1 MNTEEILGDLIRR
14 STIRPRFVIAPE
26 TRFRK
31 DLKMDSFDF
40 LDLVLKTEERFC
52 CRFDDDVLAGV
63 VTVGQFQALVAQTL
77 AEKDKEVT
85 EENHV

>member
-1 MNTEEILGDLIRR
+1 MDTEEILYDLIRR
-14 STIRPRFVIAPE
+14 STLRPRPVIGGE

-40 LDLVLKTEERFC
+40 LNLVLRIEARFR
-52 CRFDDDVLAGV
+52 CRLDDDILAGV
-63 VTVGQFQALVAQTL
+63 VTVGQLALLLTDTL
-77 AEKDKEVT
+77 AAKT